1 MKKLFSVLLLTSLV
15 IVSAAQDGLS
25 EKDRKFALDY
35 LKETKERL
43 IKNVT
48 GLSDAQLNWK
58 PADSVWSVANCIEHI
73 AITEKGL
80 FDYATGPMNQPA
92 DPSKRSEVKQ
102 TDEGILKMITDRSFK
117 AKAPESIR
125 PTGITAQEAL
135 KLFIQ
140 RRENSLKYITD
151 IDKNMRNHFVTG
163 FFLGTIDAYQMI
175 LFMSGHTL
183 RHTMQIEELKKH
195 PGFPKS

>member
-1 MKKLFSVLLLTSLV
+1 MKKLLSLVLLVSVAYL
-15 IVSAAQDGLS
+15 SAAQGSLS
-25 EKDRKFALDY
+25 QKDREFAIDY

-73 AITEKGL
+73 AITENGL
-80 FDYATGPMNQPA
+80 FTYATEPLKSPA

-102 TDEGILKMITDRSFK
+102 TDEGIIKMITDRSFK

-125 PTGITAQEAL
+125 PTGITAKDAL
-135 KLFIQ
+135 NLFIE
-140 RRENSLKYITD
+140 RRDNSIKFVKETD
-151 IDKNMRNHFVTG
+151 KDLRNHFVTG
-163 FFLGTIDAYQMI
+163 FFLGTVDSYQMI
-175 LFMSGHTL
+175 LFMTGHTL

-195 PGFPKS
+195 PGFPKN